1 MKFNIKSNSFMVT
14 LITVI
19 TFIFY
24 RNFPEKVQV
33 FVPLALGGYF
43 AVNIVILIYQRKY
56 WEEIMRTATLFI
68 VTIIT
73 FVNYYNSAFKLD
85 NTFMKIALLTVG
97 WAFPC
102 LAYTA
107 VVSWRRKG
115 DISKHKQSLFFLVY
129 SIILAL
135 FCTAIVIFK

>member
-1 MKFNIKSNSFMVT
+1 MKFNIKSNSFIVT
-14 LITVI
+14 LIAVT

-24 RNFPEKVQV
+24 RNFPEKIQV

-43 AVNIVILIYQRKY
+43 AVNIGVLIYQRKY
-56 WEEIMRTATLFI
+56 WEEIMRTAVLFI
-68 VTIIT
+68 VTIVT
-73 FVNYYNSAFKLD
+73 FVNYYNSAFKFD
-85 NTFMKIALLTVG
+85 NSLMKITLLIGG
-97 WAFPC
+97 WTFPC
-102 LAYTA
+102 LAYTG

-115 DISKHKQSLFFLVY
+115 ELTKYKQSLFFLVY